1 MRFNEKVILLAE
13 EATYGTG
20 ASLSSANYQRV
31 FDLNITPEGE
41 EITDEAERGY
51 EGAFESIPH
60 GEHVSISYKT
70 HLFGSGTAGTPP
82 PFASALL
89 ACRLAEVIDPGVSV
103 TYVLASDMGGSAA
116 ATVRIGNNLHEIAG
130 MRGMVE
136 IVFEKGVPKL
146 SWQFKGLWQA
156 PSHTAAAM
164 PAVDNSPWLN
174 FVPTGPGRTTNA
186 SLHGQSVKPFSLS
199 LNPGNEP
206 VYDESLTTAEILFS
220 GRNGS
225 GKGQIEAPTLDVINF
240 FERASDRSHGP
251 LSISH
256 GPVGSRA
263 TVACP
268 NVQIKK
274 PVYTKL
280 DSGNVGYDI
289 DFVLLPNA
297 GNDEF
302 SLMFD

>member
-1 MRFNEKVILLAE
+1 MRFDDRVILLGE
-13 EATYGTG
+13 EAAYGAG
-20 ASLSSANYQRV
+20 VSLSAANYQRV

-51 EGAFESIPH
+51 EGAHEDIPH
-60 GEHVSISYKT
+60 GEHVSVSYKT

-82 PFASALL
+82 PFAAALL
-89 ACRLAEVIDPGVSV
+89 ACRLAEVVDPGVSV

-116 ATVRIGNNLHEIAG
+116 ANIRIGNNLHEIVG

-146 SWQFKGLWQA
+146 SWQFKGLWQE
-156 PSHTAAAM
+156 PTHTAAAM
-164 PAVDNSPWLN
+164 PVVDNAPWLH

-186 SLHGQSVKPFSLS
+186 SLHGQSVKPYSLS

-206 VYDESLTTAEILFS
+206 IYDESLTSAEILFA
-220 GRNGS
+220 GRDGS
-225 GKGQIEAPTLDVINF
+225 GKIQIEAPTLDVINF
-240 FERASDRSHGP
+240 FERSSKRTHGS

-256 GPVGSRA
+256 GPAGSRA
-263 TVACP
+263 TLACP
-268 NVQIKK
+268 HVQVKK

-280 DSGNVGYDI
+280 DNGNVGYDM
-289 DFVLLPNA
+289 DFKLLPLL